1 MNISFTFK
9 NLIITTV
16 VVAMIVGAFFVHA
29 LAGFSARPVVF
40 AEPPAFVERYVA
52 KMDHSDPSSQPTE
65 LEIGGGQLA
74 TSEFAELTADLSV
87 EEALVFNV
95 MLDGESSDV
104 LMRLFAHPDKAQRMK
119 IASAFAA
126 VNVKF
131 THNEE
136 TGFAAK
142 KRQFWQDAKD
152 KLPDMQNALSEA
164 LITSAEQGITTRIPY
179 TLAWMP
185 GQGRETVELFVWAA
199 KHHPDPWVR
208 LSSVYYVVK
217 LGGNEDLSAPL
228 LRNLIDDPVYR
239 VRKEALDLRFR
250 RFTGEL

>member
-9 NLIITTV
+9 NLIIATV
-16 VVAMIVGAFFVHA
+16 VVAMVVVVFLVNA
-29 LAGFSARPVVF
+29 LAGLSARPVVF
-40 AEPPAFVERYVA
+40 ADPPAFVERYA
-52 KMDHSDPSSQPTE
+52 NAMNHSAPSSQPTE
-65 LEIGGGQLA
+65 PEIGGAQLA
-74 TSEFAELTADLSV
+74 TAEFAKLTADLSA

-95 MLDGESSDV
+95 MMDGESSDV
-104 LMRLFAHPDKAQRMK
+104 LMQLFAHPDKAQREK

-142 KRQFWQDAKD
+142 KRKFWMDAKD
-152 KLPDMQNALSEA
+152 NLPDMQNALSEA
-164 LITSAEQGITTRIPY
+164 LITSAEQGTTTRIPY

-199 KHHPDPWVR
+199 KHHPDRWVR
-208 LSSVYYVVK
+208 LSSVYYVAK
-217 LGGNEDLSAPL
+217 LGGNEDIAAPL
-228 LRNLIDDPVYR
+228 LRYLTDDPVYR
-239 VRKEALDLRFR
+239 IRKEALDLRFR

>member
-1 MNISFTFK
+1 VRVQ
-9 NLIITTV
+9 L
-16 VVAMIVGAFFVHA
+16 
-29 LAGFSARPVVF
+29 VF
-40 AEPPAFVERYVA
+40 AEPPAFVKRYA
-52 KMDHSDPSSQPTE
+52 AAMSHSDLSSQLME
-65 LEIGGGQLA
+65 SEIGGGQLA
-74 TSEFAELTADLSV
+74 TSKFAKLTADLSA

-95 MLDGESSDV
+95 MMDGESSDI
-104 LMRLFAHPDKAQRMK
+104 LMQLFAHPEKAQREK

-136 TGFAAK
+136 TGFAVK
-142 KRQFWQDAKD
+142 KRKFWMDAKD

-164 LITSAEQGITTRIPY
+164 LITSAEQGKTTRIPY

-199 KHHPDPWVR
+199 RHHPDPWVR

-217 LGGNEDLSAPL
+217 LGGNEDIAAPL
-228 LRNLIDDPVYR
+228 LRYLTDDPVYR
-239 VRKEALDLRFR
+239 IRKEALDLRFR